1 MRFFMARLHG
11 LGAAGA
17 KPVRVRDRG
26 GRVGSVF
33 SMPVGHKVPD
43 HCPVVAVDLGSTSTR
58 SWISA
63 GDAARGLH
71 DQRHRKPAY
80 AATKDNQNERDFP
93 SDEAT
98 TKLRWLA
105 LRAILA
111 HSVTPLKWG
120 WVHSISLDPILP
132 LGLVSSLSVTGRSK
146 PHSPMPRDWIS
157 TGVIE
162 GPSKRPYV
170 HIYVGIGITSAGQ
183 R

>member
-1 MRFFMARLHG
+1 MVYTTNAIASLHMQ
-11 LGAAGA
+11 L
-17 KPVRVRDRG
+17 RG
-26 GRVGSVF
+26 IIKTNG
-33 SMPVGHKVPD
+33 
-43 HCPVVAVDLGSTSTR
+43 
-58 SWISA
+58 
-63 GDAARGLH
+63 
-71 DQRHRKPAY
+71 Y
-80 AATKDNQNERDFP
+80 FP

-98 TKLRWLA
+98 TKLRWLG

-120 WVHSISLDPILP
+120 WGHSISLDPSLP